1 MCTFFLIVPLWC
13 HYIANFSNQPT
24 PGIQSAFNKAVPGLD
39 APCNQECHCDNIPIT
54 PVCGIDQRHYFSPC
68 HAGCEDMVLDG
79 ETKKVRIKRHWNIF
93 SWWRHQIETFSAL
106 LALCAGN
113 SPVTGEFP
121 HKCQWLRALMF
132 SLICAWTNGWI
143 NNRGAGDL
151 RRQGAHYDVTVKCYF
166 SDTIKKQDLS

>member
-1 MCTFFLIVPLWC
+1 MMLIPVVPSCVNSFPMVPLHC
-13 HYIANFSNQPT
+13 HYITNFSNQPT
-24 PGIQSAFNKAVPGLD
+24 PGIQTAFNKAVPGLD

-79 ETKKVRIKRHWNIF
+79 ETKKVRITRHWNIF

-121 HKCQWLRALMF
+121 SQMPVIQSFDVFIDMCLDKRLNKQ
-132 SLICAWTNGWI
+132 S
-143 NNRGAGDL
+143 
-151 RRQGAHYDVTVKCYF
+151 RRRWFETPRRSFWRHCKV
-166 SDTIKKQDLS
+166 LL